1 MKFTFVSKRLWDRHL
16 GKSSHYRWVNTHKRK
31 NCALANE
38 LTERYYMVVKIDREN
53 TPLDCMN
60 TWEVR
65 QTCCGQRVAL
75 LPCELGWLF
84 YHTSQ
89 SQVDIEDFRS
99 ASIRKKQLIS

>member
-16 GKSSHYRWVNTHKRK
+16 GKSSHYRWVNTHKK
-31 NCALANE
+31 CEMSND
-38 LTERYYMVVKIDREN
+38 LTKRYFMVVKIDREN
-53 TPLDCMN
+53 TVLDCMN

-65 QTCCGQRVAL
+65 QTCCGQRVPL

-89 SQVDIEDFRS
+89 SRVDVEDFRA
-99 ASIRKKQLIS
+99 ASVREKQLIS